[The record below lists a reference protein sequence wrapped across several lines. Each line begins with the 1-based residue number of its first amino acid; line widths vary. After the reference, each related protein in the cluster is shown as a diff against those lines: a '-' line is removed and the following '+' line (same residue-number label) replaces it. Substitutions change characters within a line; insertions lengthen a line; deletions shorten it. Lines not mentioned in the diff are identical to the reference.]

1 MNFVE
6 ALFLKAVVTFS
17 QNVRKMLDYKT
28 SWNSLNYMYINHV
41 SLQRKIL
48 GNWKMIDCVF
58 LWSMRIIEIM
68 SINSQATCTSIK
80 INICNT
86 QITLFP
92 STLTVKFLKFLSTWA
107 NKIDLNVQMY
117 LFTVLNKNTLIS
129 KYS

>member
-92 STLTVKFLKFLSTWA
+92 SILTVKFLKFLSTRA
-107 NKIDLNVQMY
+107 NKNDLNVQMY